1 MSAPRYIMPVIV
13 FSCQHCDEQ
22 KFQTLS
28 CVHLLHYL
36 SSRKLDIFIRAL
48 LRSHPYCRK
57 NYGSSRVHL
66 VVLVIA
72 LIYGGGTDRLSDG
85 QTKTNIA
92 DDNFFFLGGGGERKR
107 HNHLKTILIAVIGI
121 LTIVSIE
128 QPINNRVTTAVDK
141 HKNLSNDV
149 TVNKHLC
156 FFFSWD
162 DAVPCLPLVNEE
174 CHLLHHIIRHVTNQE
189 DHHNNYHSSRHTFP
203 NAIYIGT

>member
-1 MSAPRYIMPVIV
+1 MQLRILLCILLCNVRLQSIDELSAPKYIIPVIV

-48 LRSHPYCRK
+48 LRSHPCCRK

-92 DDNFFFLGGGGERKR
+92 DDNFFFFGGGGEKE
-107 HNHLKTILIAVIGI
+107 TQ
-121 LTIVSIE
+121 SFE
-128 QPINNRVTTAVDK
+128 
-141 HKNLSNDV
+141 
-149 TVNKHLC
+149 
-156 FFFSWD
+156 D
-162 DAVPCLPLVNEE
+162 DFDRCYWN
-174 CHLLHHIIRHVTNQE
+174 TY
-189 DHHNNYHSSRHTFP
+189 DSFY
-203 NAIYIGT
+203 